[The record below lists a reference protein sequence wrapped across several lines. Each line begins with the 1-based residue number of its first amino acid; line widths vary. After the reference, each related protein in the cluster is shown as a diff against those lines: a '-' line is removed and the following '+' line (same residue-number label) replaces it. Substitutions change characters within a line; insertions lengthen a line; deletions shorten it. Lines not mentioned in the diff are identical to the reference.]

1 MAQSVA
7 MLRYVGR
14 LANNSLYPQ
23 EINQFAKVEE
33 MIGLLGD
40 LEKDF
45 LPSFAIANYPA
56 SMGYAAGYQSTPEG
70 KETIQRIRSAFVAE
84 KLPHYLNHFSR
95 HIEQNGNKF
104 LCGEEPT
111 IADCY
116 AYPTI
121 RRFRLGT
128 LDYIPT
134 DCLDGHPVILSYLDR
149 FLSIPR
155 VTEWYEAH
163 K

>member
-1 MAQSVA
+1 

-23 EINQFAKVEE
+23 EVNQFLKVEE
-33 MIGLLGD
+33 IIGLLGD
-40 LEKDF
+40 FEKDF
-45 LPSFAIANYPA
+45 LPSFAIANYPVA
-56 SMGYAAGYQSTPEG
+56 LGYPAGYQSTPEG

-95 HIEQNGNKF
+95 HIEENGDKF

-116 AYPTI
+116 AFPAF
-121 RRFRLGT
+121 RRFRQGA

-134 DCLDGHPVILSYLDR
+134 DSLDGYPVILSYLDR
-149 FLSIPR
+149 FLSIPSI
-155 VTEWYEAH
+155 TQWYEAH